1 MSKGNFL
8 LGMALGTMVGGALGV
23 LSMTRKGRRWRRDMK
38 RKLED
43 LQDDVCEFIEKAKDK
58 AADVK
63 DDVIDKINK
72 DVEALK
78 EKVDVSEDCD

>member
-1 MSKGNFL
+1 M
-8 LGMALGTMVGGALGV
+8 
-23 LSMTRKGRRWRRDMK
+23 R

-43 LQDDVCEFIEKAKDK
+43 LQDDVCEFVEKAKEK

-63 DDVIDKINK
+63 EEVIEKINK

-78 EKVDVSEDCD
+78 EKVDVSEDYD